1 VSNITD
7 TSNLRADARKDPAT
21 LEREIDQTRAN
32 MDQTLGALERKFS
45 PGQLL
50 DQAMG
55 FVKENGGE
63 FASNLGQSIRDNPMP
78 ALLTA
83 VGIAWMVAASSRPRS
98 AAGYDFNDSY
108 QLDKDI
114 HSTEYDEMALD
125 EDELDQRDQG
135 EGVLSKAGETVKA
148 AGEKVKAAAEGARKK
163 LAGSRQKLTSSR
175 RAVGSGMR
183 RTTDTAQ
190 AQAQQVREGFNNLLT
205 EQPLV
210 VGALGIA
217 VGAIIGAVLPETERE
232 NRLLGPIRD
241 KTISEVKERGAESY
255 HQVRKSV
262 SRVGEEAKQAISQSV
277 SQASGSKPARE
288 DRSAQLGDGK

>member
-1 VSNITD
+1 VSNINT
-7 TSNLRADARKDPAT
+7 TSSLRDDARKDPAT

-32 MDQTLGALERKFS
+32 MDRTLGALERKFS

-50 DQAMG
+50 DQAMEM
-55 FVKENGGE
+55 VKENGGE

-98 AAGYDFNDSY
+98 ATGYDFNDSY

-114 HSTEYDEMALD
+114 HRPDYDEMHL
-125 EDELDQRDQG
+125 EDELDQNGQD

-148 AGEKVKAAAEGARKK
+148 AGEKVKAVAEGARQK
-163 LAGSRQKLTSSR
+163 LTGSRQKLTSSG

-190 AQAQQVREGFNNLLT
+190 AQAQRVREGFNNLLT

-210 VGALGIA
+210 LGALGIA
-217 VGAIIGAVLPETERE
+217 VGALIGASLPSTEQE
-232 NRLLGPIRD
+232 DRLLGPVRD
-241 KTISEVKERGAESY
+241 KTLSEVKERGAQSY
-255 HQVRKSV
+255 NQVRESV
-262 SRVGEEAKQAISQSV
+262 GRVGEQAKQAL
-277 SQASGSKPARE
+277 SGSGGESSPQSNDAR
-288 DRSAQLGDGK
+288 